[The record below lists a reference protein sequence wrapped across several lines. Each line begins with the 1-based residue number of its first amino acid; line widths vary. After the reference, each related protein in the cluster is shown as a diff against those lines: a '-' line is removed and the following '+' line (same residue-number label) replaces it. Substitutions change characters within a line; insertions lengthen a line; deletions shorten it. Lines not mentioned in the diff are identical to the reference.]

1 VLQISV
7 IAVSGLIGTVVRQ
20 FPSFA
25 LHDPGAY
32 AMQVAEMHRRWDSI
46 GFGGL
51 AIGPTLV
58 DVFDRLGFFRIF
70 SAPWFVLVLTVLVV
84 SIICCTLDRT
94 PRLWRGVRHVKV
106 EQPAAFF
113 DIGLSERALAE
124 HSTASPDQIA
134 RIFRSKRF
142 KLRQVDDSKAG
153 VTYLYG
159 DRNQYFKLATLFTH
173 LGLVLFIAGGAVTAA
188 FGFETVLFVGEGQT
202 APVAPVGTPHN
213 LLVKNINFEAP
224 RRADGSFEDFW
235 TDLAVYRDGQ
245 EVARKTIRVN
255 DPLMLE
261 GFVFHQNTFGP
272 SASVDIRDAQGA
284 LVWTGPIILTEDPD
298 TGIPSAFQ
306 TIPGSDIGVE
316 LLLSRTVDGT
326 PILGLVGIGAADNT
340 GQAQVVFLARVGLG
354 ASTTPPDTAGYKFT
368 WTKAGAW
375 TGMVV
380 KNDPGQNVIWIAF
393 LSLITGLLL
402 SFYFPRRRVWARFT
416 EGRLQMAMLADRY
429 VDTRREFAE
438 LLDAV
443 AARTGERPLQ
453 SQR

>member
-7 IAVSGLIGTVVRQ
+7 IAVAGLIGTVVRQ

-32 AMQVAEMHRRWDSI
+32 AAQVEEMHRRWDSI
-46 GFGGL
+46 GIAGL
-51 AIGPTLV
+51 AIGPSLV

-70 SAPWFVLVLTVLVV
+70 SASWFVTVLTVLVI

-94 PRLWRGVRHVKV
+94 PRLWRGVRLVKV
-106 EQPAAFF
+106 EQPHAFF
-113 DIGLSERALAE
+113 DIGLSERALTE
-124 HSTASPDQIA
+124 HSNASPAEIA
-134 RIFRSKRF
+134 KVLRTKRF
-142 KLRQVDDSKAG
+142 KLRQVDDAKAG

-173 LGLVLFIAGGAVTAA
+173 LGLVLFLAGGAITAA
-188 FGFETVLFVGEGQT
+188 FGFETVVFVGEGQT

-213 LLVKNINFEAP
+213 LLVKNIDFEAP
-224 RRADGSFEDFW
+224 RRPDGSFEDFW
-235 TDLAVYRDGQ
+235 TDLAVYRDG
-245 EVARKTIRVN
+245 ELVARKTIRVN
-255 DPLMLE
+255 DPLVFE
-261 GFVFHQNTFGP
+261 GFAFHQNTFGP
-272 SASVDIRDAQGA
+272 SASVDIRDSRGA

-306 TIPGSDIGVE
+306 TIPGSEIGLQ

-326 PILGLVGIGAADNT
+326 PVLGLVGIGASDST
-340 GQAQVVFLARVGLG
+340 GQAQVLFLARVGMG
-354 ASTTPPDTAGYKFT
+354 ASTPATETAGYTIT

-375 TGMVV
+375 TGMVI

-402 SFYFPRRRVWARFT
+402 SFYFPRRRVWARFAQ
-416 EGRLQMAMLADRY
+416 GKLQMAMLADRY
-429 VDTRREFAE
+429 VDTRREFGE

-453 SQR
+453 SER